1 VYGAVALVVNI
12 AEGGSDEGISA
23 LHKAIQVGPQEPEAQ
38 GPEQYL
44 ADPVEDVEATQDFAG
59 LRQGGLAL
67 AKDIGTHAHDVVADV
82 RLPVHLAHRGVEEV
96 LIQGVQLTAHFL
108 EPIVAELPVF
118 RCVVLQQLQTH
129 RHFALHI

>member
-44 ADPVEDVEATQDFAG
+44 ADPVEDVEATQDFTS
-59 LRQGGLAL
+59 LWQGGLAL
-67 AKDIGTHAHDVVADV
+67 AKDIGPHANDVVADV
-82 RLPVHLAHRGVEEV
+82 SLPVHLTHRGVEEV

-108 EPIVAELPVF
+108 EPLVAELPVF
-118 RCVVLQQLQTH
+118 RRVVLQQLQTH
-129 RHFALHI
+129 RYLALDI